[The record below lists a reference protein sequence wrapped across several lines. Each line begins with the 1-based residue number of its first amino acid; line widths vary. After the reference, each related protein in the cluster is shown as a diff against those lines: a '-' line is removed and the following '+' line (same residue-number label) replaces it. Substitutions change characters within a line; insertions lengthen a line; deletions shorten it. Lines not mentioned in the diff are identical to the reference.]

1 MTHLLDSW
9 MRAMAMRILVRRKM
23 IVRRMIASAT
33 DMIITEGE
41 GEEKYE
47 KMKPLHTIIS
57 HTHKPGSRHTCT
69 LPINKHTLLHTQLL
83 VFRPV
88 CGYQHC
94 YSILFIFLYSIGLQ
108 IHKYHKLIFKWAKK
122 DVIERY
128 EKSSEA
134 LDLGTV
140 QCSVSL

>member
-1 MTHLLDSW
+1 

-57 HTHKPGSRHTCT
+57 HTHINLDHDTMHSTHKQTHTTPYST
-69 LPINKHTLLHTQLL
+69 L
-83 VFRPV
+83 
-88 CGYQHC
+88 
-94 YSILFIFLYSIGLQ
+94 
-108 IHKYHKLIFKWAKK
+108 
-122 DVIERY
+122 
-128 EKSSEA
+128 
-134 LDLGTV
+134 
-140 QCSVSL
+140 SL